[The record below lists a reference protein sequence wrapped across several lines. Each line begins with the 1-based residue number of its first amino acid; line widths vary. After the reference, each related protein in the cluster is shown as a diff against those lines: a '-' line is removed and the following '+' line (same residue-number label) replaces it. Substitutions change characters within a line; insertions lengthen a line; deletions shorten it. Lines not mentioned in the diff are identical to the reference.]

1 MLISLRVDWRA
12 LGMAHS
18 GCYWGSEVSAAHIS
32 AKIQPNM
39 NENWRDRKRRITVK
53 EKLKKTLVIATY
65 IFYSHFDKYIN
76 TR

>member
-1 MLISLRVDWRA
+1 M
-12 LGMAHS
+12 
-18 GCYWGSEVSAAHIS
+18 SAAHIS

-53 EKLKKTLVIATY
+53 EKLKKTFVIATY
-65 IFYSHFDKYIN
+65 IFYSHFDKYVN